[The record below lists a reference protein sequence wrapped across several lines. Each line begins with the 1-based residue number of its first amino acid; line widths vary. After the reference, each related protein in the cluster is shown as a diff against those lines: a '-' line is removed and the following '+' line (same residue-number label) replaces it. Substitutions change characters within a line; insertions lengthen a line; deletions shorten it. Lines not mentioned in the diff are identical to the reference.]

1 MGKTD
6 LMANDWKQWL
16 ALTAVSMLLGACQSI
31 DTLKLKHG
39 QDNTP
44 NPSHARIY
52 CAGTSDC
59 QFERWNETPIVH
71 AGNGRI
77 SAEAM
82 KQNLVRLQAENLK
95 QANPIYLSVPAGQ
108 HELVVRFYPIS
119 KDKAETL
126 HLFQR
131 FKANQ
136 NYTFKMYRERKA
148 HNKSLLNASAPDP
161 LCVDLLQEQKTI
173 RRFCKPYN
181 AVTGIAEFVERK
193 I

>member
-77 SAEAM
+77 SAEVM
-82 KQNLVRLQAENLK
+82 KQNLVSLQTANLK
-95 QANPIYLSVPAGQ
+95 QAKPIYLSVPEGQ
-108 HELVVRFYPIS
+108 HEQVVRVYAIS
-119 KDKAETL
+119 KYNAETL
-126 HLFQR
+126 NLLYR
-131 FKANQ
+131 VKANK
-136 NYTFKMYRERKA
+136 NNTFKMYRSSKA
-148 HNKSLLNASAPDP
+148 HNKSLLN
-161 LCVDLLQEQKTI
+161 
-173 RRFCKPYN
+173 
-181 AVTGIAEFVERK
+181 
-193 I
+193 